1 MRHAILCASALL
13 LAGCDWEDFGGTERY
28 SEDFHYNYP
37 LQPGGRVSLENF
49 NGSVEISGW
58 DQDKVDISGA
68 KYASTPEARDSIKIE
83 VTPSSD
89 AIAIRTVRPSQTRNV
104 GARYVVKV
112 PRHVQLE
119 RIVSSNGT
127 LRVND
132 VDGAARLKTTNGGVR
147 ASHLGGALDAGTSNG
162 TIELEDIKGDCTVKT
177 SNGRVKA
184 QGVRGAVDASTS
196 NGSVDVT
203 VDELRSSGVRVSTSN
218 GGITLRL
225 DGAVNARVLARTSN
239 SSISTE
245 FDVTSPGRKD
255 KHHLEGVIGAGGP
268 VLDLSTSNGNV
279 RILRQ

>member
-1 MRHAILCASALL
+1 L
-13 LAGCDWEDFGGTERY
+13 EDFGGTERY

-68 KYASTPEARDSIKIE
+68 KYASTPDTRDAVKIDIA
-83 VTPSSD
+83 PSPD
-89 AIAIRTVRPSQTRNV
+89 AISIRTVRPSQSRNA

-112 PRHVQLE
+112 PHRVQLE

-132 VDGAARLKTTNGGVR
+132 VDGAARLKTSNGGVR
-147 ASHLGGALDAGTSNG
+147 ALHLGGTLDAGTSNG
-162 TIELEDIKGDCTVKT
+162 TIELDDIKGDCTVKT

-196 NGSVDVT
+196 NGSVDLT
-203 VDELRSSGVRVSTSN
+203 VDELRSGGVRVSTSN
-218 GGITLRL
+218 GGITVRL
-225 DGAVNARVLARTSN
+225 HGTVNARLMARTSN

-245 FDVTSPGRKD
+245 FDVTSQGRKD
-255 KHHLEGVIGAGGP
+255 KHHLEGVIGSGGP
-268 VLDLSTSNGNV
+268 VLDLSTSNGNIRV
-279 RILRQ
+279 MRQ